1 MKISVIMTSYNYAQY
16 LQEAI
21 NSVLA
26 QTYQDWELIIVDD
39 GSVDNSVEIIQDFC
53 QKDKRIKLFQ
63 HENSQNKG
71 LKESL
76 LLALGNANGKW
87 IAFVESDDVLHP
99 DNLIKKIDIIN
110 KNPNAA
116 LIFNKVSFLDEN
128 NTQKTF
134 LKTELAKIQK
144 ELTKKEF
151 PREMFFDFGIKNQIL
166 TFSCVMVDATT
177 IKNADFD
184 SPIDV
189 FLDWWLW
196 GHIAYNNKF
205 YYLDEE
211 LTSWRL
217 HPKSYV
223 STGKI
228 PTINVF
234 PLQIYIDIYKKNKK
248 SLNIL
253 GFIIYLLPK
262 LLFTKLSKFIS
273 KRIF

>member
-21 NSVLA
+21 NSVIS
-26 QTYQDWELIIVDD
+26 QSYQNWELIIVDD
-39 GSVDNSVEIIQDFC
+39 GSADNSVEIIQNFC

-71 LKESL
+71 LKKSL
-76 LLALGNANGKW
+76 LLALGKADGKW
-87 IAFVESDDVLHP
+87 IAFLESDDVLHP
-99 DNLIKKIDIIN
+99 DNLLKKIDVIN
-110 KNPNAA
+110 KHPNVA
-116 LIFNKVSFLDEN
+116 LIFNKVSFLDEH
-128 NTQKTF
+128 NTQNTF
-134 LKTELAKIQK
+134 LKTKLEKIHK
-144 ELTKKEF
+144 ELTKRKF

-166 TFSCVMVDATT
+166 TFSCVMVETT
-177 IKNADFD
+177 KLKNTDFN

-196 GHIAYNNKF
+196 VHIAYNNKF

-217 HPKSYV
+217 HPKSYI

-228 PTINVF
+228 PKLNIF
-234 PLQIYIDIYKKNKK
+234 PIQIYIDIYKKNKK

-262 LLFTKLSKFIS
+262 LLCSKLFKFIS
-273 KRIF
+273 KKIV